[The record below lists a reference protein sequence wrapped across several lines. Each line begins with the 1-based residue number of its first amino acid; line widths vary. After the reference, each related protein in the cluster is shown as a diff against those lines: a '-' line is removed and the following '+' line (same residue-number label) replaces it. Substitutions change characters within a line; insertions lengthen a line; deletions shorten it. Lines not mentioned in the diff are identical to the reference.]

1 MELEKI
7 SEHQIAKDIR
17 ANLEMILMENT
28 WLLKQVNFNEV
39 ALLVNDIKSANRVF
53 ITAAGRS
60 GFSMR
65 SAAMRLMHLGLN
77 VYFVGETTTPAVLKG
92 DLLIAASASGT
103 TSTIVRAAQKAREV
117 GALVVAISTQEDS
130 LLSALADQLIL
141 VPAAGK
147 QDLESSRSAQY
158 AGSLFEQFLLLLMDS
173 VFQSLWKLDGIQ
185 AAELW
190 KRHANLE

>member
-17 ANLEMILMENT
+17 ANLEMILTENT
-28 WLLKQVNFNEV
+28 WLLKQVNFTEL
-39 ALLVNDIKSANRVF
+39 ALLVNDIKSANRIF

-65 SAAMRLMHLGLN
+65 SAAMRLMHLGLK
-77 VYFVGETTTPAVLKG
+77 VYFVGETITPAILKG
-92 DLLIAASASGT
+92 DLLVAASASGT
-103 TSTIVRAAQKAREV
+103 TNTIVRAAEKAREV

-130 LLSALADQLIL
+130 LLSALADQVIL

-185 AAELW
+185 AVELW